1 MADRIDQLPQ
11 TNTSPSHL
19 DSEIMNELFSQ
30 QTQGRGKI
38 NWKYSALLLA
48 LFVVLNLPA
57 VNNLLNDTFPESA
70 VLILS
75 IKTIVF
81 VIVIA
86 ILQVVN

>member
-19 DSEIMNELFSQ
+19 DSEIMNELFS

>member
-1 MADRIDQLPQ
+1 MGDRIDQLPQ
-11 TNTSPSHL
+11 TNTNPSNL

-30 QTQGRGKI
+30 QEQPKGKI
-38 NWKYSALLLA
+38 WKYSALLLA

-57 VNNLLNDTFPESA
+57 VNNLLNDTFSESA
-70 VLILS
+70 VLVLS